1 MGHDGIYV
9 VARWAFAAAL
19 VIGMSGCGSSA
30 SVDDSAPADEAVV
43 ATETSADDGGQDED
57 SDSDSEPLGS
67 AGAGSIL
74 IGGTEYA
81 FTADVCFSESD
92 FLQVSGPGTRE
103 DGVPFY
109 GSISVNTNEDYDDDG
124 VLDVA
129 ADVTL
134 EFGIDSAFAQ
144 APDDMASYTAS
155 LLETDALAF
164 ADFEYELT
172 EDRQVSGSGEIT
184 DSNYVDSPSG
194 EYVPFEFSGGCT

>member
-1 MGHDGIYV
+1 MHHEGICV
-9 VARWAFAAAL
+9 VARRAIAVAL

-30 SVDDSAPADEAVV
+30 PADESGAADESAVTTK
-43 ATETSADDGGQDED
+43 APSEEGAPDQD
-57 SDSDSEPLGS
+57 SDSDPAPLGGG
-67 AGAGSIL
+67 GAGSIV
-74 IGGTEYA
+74 IGGISYS
-81 FTADVCFSESD
+81 FTADVCFSEPD
-92 FLQVSGPGTRE
+92 FLQVSGPGVRA

-109 GSISVNTNEDYDDDG
+109 GSISVNTNEDYDDDD

-134 EFGIDSAFAQ
+134 EFGADSAFAQ
-144 APDDMASYTAS
+144 TPDDMPSYTAS
-155 LLETDALAF
+155 LFETGSFEF

-172 EDRQVSGSGEIT
+172 EDGQVSGSGEIS